1 MISYLRGKII
11 YKSNNLKKD
20 NFLTVDVGG
29 VGYKVFISNKSWAE
43 FLLGHEVELH
53 VYTQVAET
61 ALDLYGFK
69 SREELEFF
77 ELLLTISGIGPRSA
91 SDIMG
96 KAKVADLSQAVQS
109 GNHEI
114 LSKVSGIGAK
124 TAEKIVVGLKGK
136 LGGGFESSENWSD
149 DFGDALEALIGLGYS
164 AFDAKNALAKVKS
177 TDVGEKIKEAL
188 KLLGRK

>member
-29 VGYKVFISNKSWAE
+29 VGYKVFISNKAWAE

-61 ALDLYGFK
+61 ALDLYGFR

-109 GNHEI
+109 GNHEM

-136 LGGGFESSENWSD
+136 LGGSFESSENWSD
-149 DFGDALEALIGLGYS
+149 DFGDALEALISLGYQ
-164 AFDAKNALAKVKS
+164 AGDAKNALAKVKS
-177 TDVGEKIKEAL
+177 ADVGEKVREAL